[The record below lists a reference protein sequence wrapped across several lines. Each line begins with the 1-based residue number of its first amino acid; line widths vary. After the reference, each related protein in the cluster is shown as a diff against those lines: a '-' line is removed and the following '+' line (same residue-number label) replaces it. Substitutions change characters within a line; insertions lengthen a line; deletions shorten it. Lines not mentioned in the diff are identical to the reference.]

1 MRIEGLLK
9 LGMVGLDV
17 PEIHF
22 SQISRITGYQV
33 NVELPDTLFQSG
45 EGFVQIEGDS
55 LDPNAEEQFGGMR
68 IPLTPDEE
76 QAYHTIDSTDTQQDA
91 FQHDGGL
98 HRMASY
104 SRPDGIGSR
113 PGTNIPG

>member
-55 LDPNAEEQFGGMR
+55 LDPNAEEQFGEMG
-68 IPLTPDEE
+68 IPLTPTEE
-76 QAYHTIDSTDTQQDA
+76 KAYQTINRTDTLKGA
-91 FQHDGGL
+91 FKPKGFLVG
-98 HRMASY
+98 MPES
-104 SRPDGIGSR
+104 SCG
-113 PGTNIPG
+113 